1 MTQNST
7 GGFDSLL
14 TIHQLPRH

>member
-7 GGFDSLL
+7 GSPNYSELC
-14 TIHQLPRH
+14 